1 MNFAE
6 EAKKRADLVRKAIV
20 EGRMISFRWN
30 NDGSGCD
37 FFYRGIDHH
46 GMECEFKSSLNR
58 ENSIYA
64 MQGLNMTFEKGED
77 KKQVLTKLE
86 KATRL
91 CELVA
96 ELKATEEQIQAII
109 AHTEQMILDEQ
120 NEPLQ

>member
-1 MNFAE
+1 MSFAE

-37 FFYRGIDHH
+37 FNYRGIDHH
-46 GMECEFKSSLNR
+46 GLDCEFKSSLNR

-64 MQGLNMTFEKGED
+64 LQGLKMTFEQGEE

-86 KATRL
+86 KTTSL

-96 ELKATEEQIQAII
+96 ELKATEEQIQAIR
-109 AHTEQMILDEQ
+109 AHAEQMIQDEQ
-120 NEPLQ
+120 DVD